1 MTSQHDRTL
10 LQGLAVGS
18 SARSE
23 GEAGRVHGQLTLL
36 HSLSGHLPRF
46 PSVSLGERV
55 CHSVCTQ
62 AAIWSCL
69 LHGFLVCSSPS
80 WSWHGQPLFSVDHQL
95 PSLPLEA
102 ADCPMCPARLEAAHP
117 RHCPFSTSS
126 RARGLEADRRPWRRP
141 PRQLLEP
148 CFHPQQ
154 MPLTGPLGLG
164 QARSGTQDSP

>member
-80 WSWHGQPLFSVDHQL
+80 WSWHGQPLSV
-95 PSLPLEA
+95 ST
-102 ADCPMCPARLEAAHP
+102 
-117 RHCPFSTSS
+117 TSS
-126 RARGLEADRRPWRRP
+126 P
-141 PRQLLEP
+141 PCPLRQQTVQCAQPGWRQLTP
-148 CFHPQQ
+148 GTVPS
-154 MPLTGPLGLG
+154 PLPPVPGAWRLTAGHGGGPP
-164 QARSGTQDSP
+164 DSSLSPVSTLSRCH